1 MKKTQL
7 NVLFRSERSWKKA
20 VLLPGL
26 MIMMSLLMVFS
37 AGASSA
43 LNVQQRRVTG
53 TVTDATTGEVL
64 PGVTI
69 VIKGTTTGVAS
80 DLDGT
85 FSIDVPSNNTVL
97 QFTSVGYA
105 PQEITVGSRQFLNV
119 AMQSDVTMIEELVVI
134 GYGFKKKRDLTGSIS
149 SISASNIED
158 TPVKDVLSALQGR
171 APGVVVTANSG
182 APGAG
187 ITVRVRGYSS
197 LNSGNDPL
205 YVIDGVPVES
215 NTLSSLNGYDMHGL
229 NPLADINP
237 GDIESIEVLK
247 DAAST
252 AIYGSRAANGVVLIP
267 TKRGKEGKARISLNY
282 FSGIS
287 EITRHLGVLNA
298 QQWRQ
303 IIIDSYANL
312 DRYNNATTPSEPHWT
327 AIDSLNPMNNGDVDW
342 QSVMYRKAWQH
353 QVELGVQGGNEAAR
367 YAFST
372 SYLDQDGI
380 FLASNY
386 KRITSRLNTDFKVS
400 DKVTIGQNISFTN
413 GRNNRINAG
422 GTGNLSLV
430 QSILVRPPIY
440 SLTYPDGSPIYYFNG
455 KRNPVGMAEECTHLN
470 VTNRI
475 IGNQYLE
482 YNILENLMFRT
493 SVSIDFISMKED
505 EFYPTT
511 VDYRAGYNWGAVRS
525 RTNMTWANENYLTYN
540 TTLGEGHEVGA
551 MAGFSMQDWK
561 AETTGLDGLYFASDN
576 IRTLNG
582 AGTISNQAVNRTD
595 EHSMLSYFGRLSYN
609 YKGRYLAEANIRAD
623 GSSRFGAENRFGYFP
638 SASAAWRFSDESF
651 AENLGFLT
659 DGKLRLSIGQTGN
672 EAIPNYVSGGEF
684 AIGTNYLTNS
694 GASPTVMPNQGLR
707 WEVTTQYNLGFDLA
721 MFNNR
726 VSFVGDF
733 YIKNTS
739 DLLFAVPIPET
750 TGFGFITRN
759 IGDISNKGME
769 FALNTHNIDGEF
781 QWTSS
786 FNIGFN
792 RNEVVDL
799 PDEVLT
805 NGYIQNGTYHI
816 LQEGQPI
823 GTFYGWKFLGVYAR
837 DEDNVNQVRFGSATG
852 KPFIGGDPI
861 WDDLNDDNII
871 NDEDKQIIGDA
882 QPVFAGG
889 FNNDFSYKNFSLNV
903 FLQFCYGNDIYSHL
917 NNMRNWVFAYN
928 NVSTDALRRWRQQGD
943 VTDYPAPVRNDPK
956 RNEYL
961 RVSDR
966 WVEDGS
972 YMRLKNVTFSYTLPK
987 AITSKA
993 GISRVRAYVTGE
1005 NLLTF
1010 THYTGY
1016 DPEVNSYSGLQVG
1029 VDEGSYPQSRTVI
1042 FGLNVEF

>member
-1 MKKTQL
+1 M
-7 NVLFRSERSWKKA
+7 
-20 VLLPGL
+20 
-26 MIMMSLLMVFS
+26 
-37 AGASSA
+37 
-43 LNVQQRRVTG
+43 QQKRVTG
-53 TVTDATTGEVL
+53 RVTDATTGEAL
-64 PGVTI
+64 PGVTV

-80 DLDGT
+80 DPDG
-85 FSIDVPSNNTVL
+85 SYALDVPSVSAVL

-105 PQEITVGSRQFLNV
+105 SREVTVGQRTVIDV
-119 AMQSDVTMIEELVVI
+119 AMQSDVTLIEELVVI

-205 YVIDGVPVES
+205 YVVDGVPVES
-215 NTLSSLNGYDMHGL
+215 SAMTSLNGYDMHGL

-252 AIYGSRAANGVVLIP
+252 AIYGSRAANGVVLIT
-267 TKRGKEGKARISLNY
+267 TKRGKEGKAKVSLNY

-298 QQWRQ
+298 QQWRE

-312 DRYNNATTPSEPHWT
+312 DRYNNATTPTEPHWT

-353 QVELGVQGGNEAAR
+353 QVDLSVQGGAEAAK

-400 DKVTIGQNISFTN
+400 DKVTIGQNVSFTN
-413 GRNNRINAG
+413 GKNNRINAG

-493 SVSIDFISMKED
+493 SLSIDFISMKED

-511 VDYRAGYNWGAVRS
+511 VDYRAGYNWGAVRA
-525 RTNMTWANENYLTYN
+525 RTNMSWANENYLTYN
-540 TTLGEGHEVGA
+540 TTIGEAHDVAA

-561 AETTGLDGLYFASDN
+561 METTGLDGLYFASDN

-595 EHSMLSYFGRLSYN
+595 EHSMMSFFGRLSYN
-609 YKGRYLAEANIRAD
+609 YKGRYLAEANVRAD
-623 GSSRFGAENRFGYFP
+623 GSSRFGADNRFGYFP
-638 SASAAWRFSDESF
+638 SASAAWRFSDEAF
-651 AENLGFLT
+651 ADGLNFIT
-659 DGKLRLSIGQTGN
+659 DGKVRISVGQTGN
-672 EAIPNYVSGGEF
+672 EAIPNYVQGGEF
-684 AIGTNYLTNS
+684 AIGTNYLTFS
-694 GASPTVMPNQGLR
+694 GASPTVMPNQALK
-707 WEVTTQYNLGFDLA
+707 WEVTTQYNLGLDLA

-726 VSFVGDF
+726 VNFVADF

-750 TGFGFITRN
+750 TGFGYITRN

-769 FALNTHNIDGEF
+769 FALNTHNINREF
-781 QWTSS
+781 QWSSS

-792 RNEVVDL
+792 RNTVVDL

-805 NGYIQNGTYHI
+805 NGYIKNGDYHI
-816 LQEGQPI
+816 LKEGEPI
-823 GTFYGWKFLGVYAR
+823 GTFYGWKFLGVYAS
-837 DEDNVNQVRFGSATG
+837 DEDNVNQVKFGSTTG

-861 WDDLNDDNII
+861 WDDLNDDNVI
-871 NDEDKQIIGDA
+871 NDDDKQVIGDA
-882 QPVFAGG
+882 QPIFAGG
-889 FNNDFSYKNFSLNV
+889 FSNDFSYKNFSLNL

-928 NVSTDALRRWRQQGD
+928 NVSTDALNRWRQQGD

-966 WVEDGS
+966 WIEDGS
-972 YMRLKNVTFSYTLPK
+972 YMRLKNVTFSYTIPK
-987 AITSKA
+987 AITSRA
-993 GISRVRAYVTGE
+993 GISRLRAYVTGE

-1029 VDEGSYPQSRTVI
+1029 VDEGSYPQSRTVV
-1042 FGLNVEF
+1042 FGLNLEF